1 MDRGIWQTS
10 VLAVTKSRAQLSNWT
25 TWATIVN
32 GVFVTPWTA
41 ARQTYLSFTISQ
53 SLLKLMSI
61 ELLMLSNRLILYC
74 PLLLLPSIFP
84 SIRVISRVSSSHQVV
99 TVLEL
104 QLQHQSFQR
113 IFRVESKFRYTYYWA
128 TELTD
133 WFRKKLWELV
143 IITVVK
149 KMKDFPMPTQ

>member
-1 MDRGIWQTS
+1 MDRGTLQTS
-10 VLAVTKSRAQLSNWT
+10 VLGVTKSRAQLSNWT
-25 TWATIVN
+25 TWATIVH

-41 ARQTYLSFTISQ
+41 ARQTSLSFTISQ
-53 SLLKLMSI
+53 SLLKRMSI
-61 ELLMLSNRLILYC
+61 ELLMLSNHLILYC

-84 SIRVISRVSSSHQVV
+84 SIRVISKVSSSHQVV

-113 IFRVESKFRYTYYWA
+113 MFRVESKYRYTYYWA

-133 WFRKKLWELV
+133 WLIQKKTL
-143 IITVVK
+143 IIGYHYCG
-149 KMKDFPMPTQ
+149 